1 MKTNLRYDGAR
12 DVKMGGNY
20 AEKNAP
26 SLKRKFAVN
35 PARTDR
41 NSSQKYDV
49 QSLTRDRYLETFEVL
64 QSLSRE
70 YQDIAG
76 FVVTEI
82 ENKIGSSFSLLDVGA
97 GSGYML
103 AKLGERLS
111 VSNIKKYVAVE
122 PDPVAAA
129 ALIQMLSRF
138 SQVPSVVEIERFN
151 QALATDLQQSF
162 DVVLFCHSLY
172 GIKDPIE
179 ALLSAKNLLTKNGM
193 LIAIINTPEGF
204 TRLFSEFDFSLN
216 RDRPAIEN
224 FDLKSNKVAA
234 GLRASNCDFSLLPI
248 STYFDVSSLFDGSAG
263 AEARRL
269 EFLSF
274 GLQCELANAPRQL
287 LEEVEFRLRSSCL
300 TKDGKLIL
308 PQPTAAFVI
317 S

>member
-1 MKTNLRYDGAR
+1 MKTNLGYDGAR
-12 DVKMGGNY
+12 DVKMGGKY
-20 AEKNAP
+20 AEKNTP
-26 SLKRKFAVN
+26 SLKRPFIVN
-35 PARTDR
+35 PARTDK
-41 NSSQKYDV
+41 NSNQKYDV
-49 QSLTRDRYLETFEVL
+49 QSLTRDRYLETFKVL
-64 QSLSRE
+64 QSISQE
-70 YQDIAG
+70 YQDIAS
-76 FVVTEI
+76 FVATEI
-82 ENKIGSSFSLLDVGA
+82 KNKIGSSYSLLDVGA

-103 AKLGERLS
+103 EKLGERLS
-111 VSNIKKYVAVE
+111 ISNIKKYVAVE

-129 ALIQMLSRF
+129 ALIQTLNRF
-138 SQVPSVVEIERFN
+138 SQVPSLVEIERFH
-151 QALATDLQQSF
+151 QALATDLQQYF

-172 GIKDPIE
+172 GVKDPID
-179 ALLSAKNLLTKNGM
+179 ALLSAKNLLTKNGL

-204 TRLFSEFDFSLN
+204 TRLFSDFDLSLN

-248 STYFDVSSLFDGSAG
+248 STCFDVSSLFDGSAG
-263 AEARRL
+263 SEARRL

-274 GLQCELANAPRQL
+274 ALQCELANAPRQL
-287 LEEVEFRLRSSCL
+287 LEEVELRLRSSCL